1 MLKAKYS
8 INAFKLFG
16 MLILSVL
23 LGYLFMSIDV
33 NPKYFDFSMS
43 IRAPKLISMI
53 IASFC
58 IGTASIVFQSVIA
71 NRIVTPC
78 LLGMNGLYILI
89 HTALAFIFGASSV
102 LFTNKNLTF
111 VIDIF
116 LMGILGTIV
125 YGYLFKK
132 TKNNILYVLLAG
144 SVMATLFT
152 SISNTMTRVM
162 DPNEYDVLLTTLVAG
177 FDHVN
182 SEIIILSLVLIAGI
196 IFFFRK
202 DLQVLDV
209 LTLGKNQAVNLG
221 VDYDKTVTKL
231 LIGIVLFITI
241 ATALVGPIS
250 FLGLIIANISR
261 ELFKTYKHSYLMIGS
276 FLSGMVVLFLGQT
289 LIEHVFNFG
298 VVISVFI
305 NLFGGIYF
313 LYLILRNKGEA

>member
-1 MLKAKYS
+1 MLKPKYS
-8 INAFKLFG
+8 INAVKLFG
-16 MLILSVL
+16 MLIASLI
-23 LGYLFMSIDV
+23 LGYLFMTVDV
-33 NPKYFDFSMS
+33 NPKFWEFSMS
-43 IRAPKLISMI
+43 IRTPKLLSMI

-89 HTALAFIFGASSV
+89 HTTLAFIFGASSV

-111 VIDIF
+111 IVDIV

-182 SEIIILSLVLIAGI
+182 SEIIGLSVVLIACI

-202 DLQVLDV
+202 DLKVLDV
-209 LTLGKNQAVNLG
+209 LTLGKNQAINLG

-276 FLSGMVVLFLGQT
+276 FFSGMVVLFLGQT

-313 LYLILRNKGEA
+313 LYLILKNKGEA